1 MAAATV
7 GRTVGIP
14 LLPPAPAG
22 GGGDDGGDD
31 GDDDGGDDGGDAAA
45 TVAAMPAAGA
55 GGSGWRRAGGRRCD
69 DGGGCEGR
77 RPHGGAAG
85 REGWVGGRERAQ
97 AQAVRAGAGVQ
108 TCVRA
113 CGT

>member
-45 TVAAMPAAGA
+45 TVAAMPAAGLWLKEITQIRGFA
-55 GGSGWRRAGGRRCD
+55 EIDSPQGF
-69 DGGGCEGR
+69 
-77 RPHGGAAG
+77 
-85 REGWVGGRERAQ
+85 
-97 AQAVRAGAGVQ
+97 
-108 TCVRA
+108 
-113 CGT
+113 